1 MRSSTA
7 LSVGALFVTCAA
19 GCTLLAGVDDI
30 EYGAKATS
38 TSPATPGGDGSASAE
53 GNASG
58 DGNAQGNAS
67 ADADAGAKA
76 DANVIVDAGADAA
89 ADANANP
96 DPGPVVPDPDPDPG
110 PAPVVDEVCTDA
122 AFAANDKRGALEL
135 RLVTFPALPAAAA
148 KYSPSCL
155 RIKSGQSVTF
165 AGNFAIY
172 PLAPMGQGAAAS
184 PIAPTAG
191 GATASFTFP
200 AKGRFGFGSVG
211 VATMRGTIDVK

>member
-1 MRSSTA
+1 MRSSTT
-7 LSVGALFVTCAA
+7 LSIGALFVTCAA

-38 TSPATPGGDGSASAE
+38 TSPATPSGSGSANADGTANGDG
-53 GNASG
+53 
-58 DGNAQGNAS
+58 DAQGNAKGD
-67 ADADAGAKA
+67 ADADAKA

-89 ADANANP
+89 ADANA
-96 DPGPVVPDPDPDPG
+96 DPGPVVVPDPDPDPG
-110 PAPVVDEVCTDA
+110 PPPVVDEVCTDA

-135 RLVTFPALPAAAA
+135 RLITFPALPAAAA

-172 PLAPMGQGAAAS
+172 PLGPMGQGAAAS
-184 PIAPTAG
+184 PIIPTAG
-191 GATASFTFP
+191 GATASFTFA
-200 AKGRFGFGSVG
+200 AKGRFGFGSAG